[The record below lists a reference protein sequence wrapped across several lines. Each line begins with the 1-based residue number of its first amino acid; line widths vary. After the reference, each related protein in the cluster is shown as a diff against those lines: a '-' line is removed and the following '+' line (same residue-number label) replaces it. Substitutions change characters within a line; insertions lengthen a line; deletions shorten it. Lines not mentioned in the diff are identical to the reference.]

1 MRQLRN
7 MYSKTLIRNARL
19 DFIQQRDLGLLI
31 PLRRDMRDNMQI
43 LDMLDLLVQSC
54 EFVEVSRKETKG
66 VDLRS
71 DVL

>member
-7 MYSKTLIRNARL
+7 MYSKTLIRNTRP